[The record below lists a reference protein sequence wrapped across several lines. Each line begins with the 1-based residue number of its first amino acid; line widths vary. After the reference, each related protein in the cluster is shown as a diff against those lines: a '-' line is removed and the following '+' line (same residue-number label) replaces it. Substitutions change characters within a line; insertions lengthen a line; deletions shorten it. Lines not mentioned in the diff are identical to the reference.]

1 MNLRKITPLNIAT
14 AVAPLILLATAI
26 SILSFVWLAYSFY
39 PDSRDLRPQLFYV
52 RSAIGILS
60 FSLGCLGFML
70 IKPTHDCKWQGLKS
84 VEARVGLN
92 LFALTGLMVFFL
104 FVVPWGYHD
113 WRHSGI
119 WAHFFLA
126 SSTIG
131 VLTFSLAFLGFL
143 FVNSTRNRVW
153 HGLRSI
159 ASSVVLYASALI
171 GSRYW
176 NGYLKG
182 PEWDAL
188 FFLSPLIFFAPAAL
202 AFYLGRSK
210 RKQTIPSPAKWHSI
224 PIGQGYLLSYIV
236 SLVIYISAVYIGGKL
251 LLWGTDND
259 FVQLMDINIVFFFL
273 LPVQAG
279 ALLVFSITSG
289 KAGGS
294 WAIVIARLALCVV
307 FALIC
312 YSALEHLPARLY
324 GE

>member
-1 MNLRKITPLNIAT
+1 MNLRKVSLPSIVT
-14 AVAPLILLATAI
+14 AVAPLILLAIAALFLTRLWLVYCFDFGYQELRSYSSRINWAVGALAFLLACLGLLLVKSTKDRSRQESRPI
-26 SILSFVWLAYSFY
+26 TVGIFLCALSGTSILLLIV
-39 PDSRDLRPQLFYV
+39 V
-52 RSAIGILS
+52 R
-60 FSLGCLGFML
+60 
-70 IKPTHDCKWQGLKS
+70 
-84 VEARVGLN
+84 
-92 LFALTGLMVFFL
+92 
-104 FVVPWGYHD
+104 WGYQWVHESPFGL
-113 WRHSGI
+113 WSRFTITG
-119 WAHFFLA
+119 
-126 SSTIG
+126 STFG
-131 VLTFSLAFLGFL
+131 VMIFSLAYLGFL
-143 FVNSTRNRVW
+143 FISPARNRAW
-153 HGLRSI
+153 QGLRPV
-159 ASSVVLYASALI
+159 ASSIVLYASALI

-182 PEWDAL
+182 SEWDAL
-188 FFLSPLIFFAPAAL
+188 FVLSPLIFFAPAAL
-202 AFYLGRSK
+202 AFYLGRNK

-224 PIGQGYLLSYIV
+224 PIGQVCFLAYIV
-236 SLVIYISAVYIGGKL
+236 SLVIYISTVYIGGKL

-312 YSALEHLPARLY
+312 YSALEHLPVRLY